1 MYDFLSGLI
10 LSTIAAM
17 TQWSV
22 VSIPSNSSV
31 NNRSVPTAKKKYQD
45 SKIASMNMGST
56 VGL

>member
-1 MYDFLSGLI
+1 
-10 LSTIAAM
+10 M

-31 NNRSVPTAKKKYQD
+31 NNRLYLQQKNIKTAED
-45 SKIASMNMGST
+45 SKIASMNVGST